1 MDIYRQGDVVISPAK
16 IPKEAK
22 LTGTEIRISSETGR
36 PHVIQG
42 KAFSSGAQQYI
53 LLEEE
58 TQLTHPQHPTRTLP
72 AGSYAV
78 RTIRDYMPRRMDP
91 D

>member
-1 MDIYRQGDVVISPAK
+1 MNIYRQGDVVISPAK
-16 IPKEAK
+16 IPMGAK
-22 LTGTEIRISSETGR
+22 ASGTEIRISSETGH
-36 PHVIQG
+36 PHVIRG